1 LATYNT
7 MGVTAIFVVLT
18 MLAGFDVVRV
28 GAVANDNDD
37 SNVLPPGHMKPFGA
51 HRPAE
56 GDVDSLDAFPDPKTF
71 FEKYLKIGK
80 PVLFRGA
87 AKKIPAFKLWTD
99 KYLA

>member
-1 LATYNT
+1 LAIQNT
-7 MGVTAIFVVLT
+7 MRVTGIFVVLT
-18 MLAGFDVVRV
+18 VLAGFDVARV
-28 GAVANDNDD
+28 GAKDD
-37 SNVLPPGHMKPFGA
+37 SNALPPGHLKPFGA

-56 GDVDSLDAFPDPKTF
+56 GDVDSLDALPDPKTF